1 MAIFGR
7 VWGGL
12 VRFGSKMAPR
22 ALTMSDADFEA
33 ERQTVFDNAKRVS
46 DFVGMIARLAFIQF
60 VFLYFLREAPKAEGV
75 WSWAMGLFCVSSLG
89 LSIYLAR
96 AIMRIVFL
104 WEIRDARKTD
114 IAWAKGLFLGFAILT
129 TAAIYFA
136 LMHLVYE
143 IASTNALIAAT

>member
-1 MAIFGR
+1 
-7 VWGGL
+7 
-12 VRFGSKMAPR
+12 MAPR
-22 ALTMSDADFEA
+22 ALTMSDSDFET

-75 WSWAMGLFCVSSLG
+75 WGLAMGLFCVSSFG

-114 IAWAKGLFLGFAILT
+114 IAWARGIFLGFAFVT

-136 LMHLVYE
+136 LIHLVYK
-143 IASTNALIAAT
+143 IASSNALLAAV